1 MRITVFILCFVISSF
16 TFAQQTKKSVNAI
29 RAPKSPSIDGILDE
43 PFWQDAD
50 IAKDFVMFQPGEG
63 DKEPENRRTEVK
75 IAYDNEAIYFG
86 AILYDPEPDKI
97 PMQFGGRDEIRNVD
111 FFLISLNPFND
122 YQNDYEFVVMS
133 TNAQADAKVFPSGR
147 EDFGWNAVWDSEVK
161 VNNDNWVVEIK
172 IPYSELRFANL
183 PIQTWGVNFHRKMSN
198 LNEQYVWNYINKS
211 KGEISQYAGTITNL
225 ENISPPIRLSFYPYA
240 SGTFSA
246 YEDETQ
252 FDESFGLDIKY
263 GLNESYTLD
272 VTLIPDF
279 GQTAFDNTVLNLGP
293 FEQHYSEKRPFFNEG
308 TELFGKGDLF
318 YSRRIGNEPI
328 GYYDVEENLKENE
341 EIIENPSNVNMIN
354 AIKLSGRNKNGF
366 GVGVF
371 NAITEKTYAIIKDTI
386 TGDVHKEMTEPLANY
401 NVLVVD
407 QQFNKNSS
415 IGLVNT
421 NVLRS
426 GSFRDANATA
436 LIFDISDKK
445 NKYNTSGNLKMSTY
459 NEDGENTTGFAGS
472 LSLSKIYGNFHYG
485 ISHWRSDE
493 NFSIQ
498 DLGFQRRNNYAN
510 YNAYVSYRIFEP
522 TKTFNQYRISFE
534 ASLEYLN
541 SPNTY
546 TGNELELNSFFV
558 TTNRFAFG
566 SNIDINIGDQYDYY
580 EPRVDGRYI
589 KQNGVFGSNFWI
601 SSDYRKKF
609 AIDSNLN
616 YAFRY
621 NTSNTYFEIGIAPR
635 YRFSDKFQMHYEIE
649 FSKLQNEKGY
659 VEELENGDIIFGN
672 RDVKNI
678 INSISSQLNFNT
690 KSQLSLAFR
699 HYWSPVQYDA
709 FYVLNEDGSLQ
720 DTFYSEN
727 NDINYNIWNLD
738 LNYTWQFAPGSFLVA
753 LYRNSI
759 FNEDDMSYLNFKE
772 NLNNLFNEPMSNII
786 SLKVIYYL
794 DYNQLKTWL

>member
-472 LSLSKIYGNFHYG
+472 LSFSKIYGNFHYG

-589 KQNGVFGSNFWI
+589 KQNGVFGTNFWI